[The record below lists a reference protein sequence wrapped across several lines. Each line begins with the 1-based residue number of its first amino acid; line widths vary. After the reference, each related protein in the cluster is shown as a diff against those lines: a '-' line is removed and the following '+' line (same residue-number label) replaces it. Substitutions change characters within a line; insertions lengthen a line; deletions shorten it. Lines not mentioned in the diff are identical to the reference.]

1 MEEFNLKESVGDSK
15 PTLKNNGSKKKII
28 IIILVVIGLI
38 GCYLVGYIIGTNL
51 GQEKKND
58 KKNNTDIKE
67 ETKLDE
73 ESVSKEN
80 SELLE
85 SKEAVQLAE
94 DLYMKGIS
102 AHTCSGVE
110 LNYDN
115 VKIIDDLEYYEVIN
129 WSELRS
135 VFSKNA
141 KVKGQLGQDNY
152 YPIDEMVIE
161 KSGKYYDMECGRGS
175 HMGYRGTN
183 FEIVS
188 INSDIII
195 YDANSKYCTED
206 SDYEENCKNY
216 IVSEL
221 FVIEKEDNDWKISR
235 MVYPN
240 N

>member
-15 PTLKNNGSKKKII
+15 PTLKNNGSKKKFIL
-28 IIILVVIGLI
+28 IILVVIGLI

-51 GQEKKND
+51 GKEKKDD

-94 DLYMKGIS
+94 DLYKKGIS
-102 AHTCSGVE
+102 VHTCGGVE

-135 VFSKNA
+135 VF
-141 KVKGQLGQDNY
+141 
-152 YPIDEMVIE
+152 
-161 KSGKYYDMECGRGS
+161 
-175 HMGYRGTN
+175 
-183 FEIVS
+183 
-188 INSDIII
+188 
-195 YDANSKYCTED
+195 
-206 SDYEENCKNY
+206 
-216 IVSEL
+216 
-221 FVIEKEDNDWKISR
+221 
-235 MVYPN
+235 
-240 N
+240 